1 MSRNARARV
10 SPPGPA
16 RRWPGSRWPGSRAAG
31 LTAAVTGIAVVASA
45 CGGEGSSTGGS
56 AGSGS
61 VPDAQQ
67 QATACSQCMQSYGD
81 PGFPDPQ
88 QRPGGAWLYAETPQT
103 RQYFSSPGFDEAQR
117 ACRKLQPNQG
127 ITPAERQASIDQF
140 LQIARCMRAH
150 GISNFPDPTTSNG
163 GIGISLSGLDPN
175 SPQFPAAQKACHT
188 PGL

>member
-1 MSRNARARV
+1 MSQNARARV

-16 RRWPGSRWPGSRAAG
+16 RRWPGSRWPGSRAAD
-31 LTAAVTGIAVVASA
+31 LTAAVAGIALVASA

-56 AGSGS
+56 AASGS

-67 QATACSQCMQSYGD
+67 RATACSQCMQSYGD

-103 RQYFSSPGFDEAQR
+103 RQYFSGPGFDEAQR
-117 ACRKLQPNQG
+117 ACRKLQPDQG
-127 ITPAERQASIDQF
+127 ITPAEREAAIDQF

-150 GISNFPDPTTSNG
+150 GIPDFPDPTTSNG

-188 PGL
+188 PGF